1 MGTNARAT
9 PRKGERENESEDDE
23 ASSSS
28 EAFDDD
34 AFVVESEDE
43 DVDADVDEDASDD
56 DDDDDDDDDEASDDD
71 DDEEASDEDELLA
84 RPMSN
89 QMMGMSRAF
98 ASLVGD
104 GDEDGDAEMLPKSRK
119 QREDE
124 REAKAEEKERKERK
138 RAKLEI
144 KNRGHVK
151 PQPRGRDVESDML
164 ERRLQNTATKGVVR
178 LFKAVS
184 KAQEDSQKARL
195 MRRKDALISKTKFLE
210 ELRGGDKTPAAGEE
224 EKASRASFLQDDFM
238 LSSGGKMKDWDK
250 EREVAARDL
259 EYDEEEDDVF

>member
-1 MGTNARAT
+1 MGTNARMT
-9 PRKGERENESEDDE
+9 PRAGERENEREDDD

-43 DVDADVDEDASDD
+43 ETDADVDEDASDD
-56 DDDDDDDDDEASDDD
+56 DDDDDEASDDD
-71 DDEEASDEDELLA
+71 DEEEGSDEDELLA